1 MLTAQTIA
9 IVKATVPALQ
19 THGEH
24 ITRCFYDLLFREH
37 REVLAFFNPSHQA
50 AGTQQRALAGAVLAY
65 AANIDRLEALAD
77 AVPRIIQKHAALGV
91 LPEHYPIVGKCLLQ
105 AIREVLGSAAT
116 EEIMAAWAEAYGA
129 LAEIFIAAEETVYR
143 TNEQRP
149 GGWRGA
155 RPFVVA
161 RRETESDVITSFY
174 LRPQD
179 NQPLLAFE
187 PGQYLTLVLDVDGE
201 PTRRNY
207 SLSCAPN
214 ATEYRISVKREQGGK
229 VSNWLHDK
237 AVAGTVLNVLPPCGE
252 FVLTRD
258 NERPLVLVTGGVG
271 LTPALSML
279 HAAAST
285 GRRIDFIHAARNSR
299 THAFAREVDALVD
312 KHESVTR
319 LYAYDEPLHDDRP
332 DVIGRLSTQLLAQ
345 RLPADR
351 DVDVYLLGPK
361 LFMQQVYRSALD
373 VGVVPTRIRY
383 EFFGPLESLEAP
395 VVTAV

>member
-19 THGEH
+19 AHGEH

-37 REVLAFFNPSHQA
+37 PEVQAFFNQSHQA
-50 AGTQQRALAGAVLAY
+50 AGTQQRALADAVLAY
-65 AANIDRLEALAD
+65 AANIDRLEALAN
-77 AVPRIIQKHAALGV
+77 AVPRIVQKHAALGV

-116 EEIMAAWAEAYGA
+116 EEIIAAWAEAYGA
-129 LAEIFIAAEETVYR
+129 LAKIFTAAEETVYR
-143 TNEQRP
+143 TNERRS
-149 GGWRGA
+149 GGWRGV

-161 RRETESDVITSFY
+161 RRETESEVITSFY

-179 NQPLLAFE
+179 DRPIPAFE
-187 PGQYLTLVLDVDGE
+187 PGQYLTLVLDIDGQS
-201 PTRRNY
+201 TRRNY

-214 ATEYRISVKREQGGK
+214 TAGYRISVKREQGGK
-229 VSNWLHDK
+229 ASNWLHDQ
-237 AVAGTVLNVLPPCGE
+237 ATPGTLLNVLPPCGE
-252 FVLTRD
+252 FVLPPG

-285 GRRIDFIHAARNSR
+285 GRRVDFIHAARNSR

-312 KHESVTR
+312 KHAAVTR
-319 LYAYDEPLHDDRP
+319 LYAYDEPLHEDQP
-332 DVIGRLSTQLLAQ
+332 DVVGRLTTQLLAQ

-351 DVDVYLLGPK
+351 NVDLYLLGPK
-361 LFMQQVYRSALD
+361 PFMQQVYRSVLEL
-373 VGVVPTRIRY
+373 GVVPARIRY

-395 VVTAV
+395 AVAAV